1 MSNPLPSRESVAL
14 DLALAQVDLSD
25 VPLRDILTVA
35 QHWASGRLVDREED
49 IDIEAVA
56 AVEHD
61 QWVLWAKAVAHEV
74 EPDRAV
80 RWRTFYVPYSE
91 LPEATKDS
99 NRVWARR
106 AVDAALGEE

>member
-1 MSNPLPSRESVAL
+1 MPETPLPSRKAIS
-14 DLALAQVDLSD
+14 QYMSD
-25 VPLRDILTVA
+25 DTMREYPAAASILRA
-35 QHWASGRLVDREED
+35 FASGRLVDLKA

-74 EPDRAV
+74 EPDRAA

-106 AVDAALGEE
+106 AVDAALGEV